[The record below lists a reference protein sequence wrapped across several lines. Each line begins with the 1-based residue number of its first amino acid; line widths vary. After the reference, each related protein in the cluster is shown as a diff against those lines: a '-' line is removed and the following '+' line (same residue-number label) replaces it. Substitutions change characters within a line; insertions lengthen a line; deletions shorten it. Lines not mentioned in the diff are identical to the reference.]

1 MSGLNAQLA
10 EAELARRKDFGVILR
25 GKTYLRIRDLEQLYP
40 KHPLLTKLVRFK
52 NTYQVARDHPDML
65 VAVA

>member
-10 EAELARRKDFGVILR
+10 EAELARRQDFGVILR
-25 GKTYLRIRDLEQLYP
+25 GKTYLRIRDLELVDP
-40 KHPLLTKLVRFK
+40 KHPLLRKLVRFK
-52 NTYQVARDHPDML
+52 HSYEVARDHPDML